1 MKRQK
6 LRALAVLLAIVG
18 TVLGAGPV
26 SAAPEQPMGTNGVI
40 TRWTPVPANGKVS
53 CYGYT
58 GTFRAGTHVMV
69 VDWATTRDECF
80 GIATDRTIWHTWPGS
95 GGWTPMPGNGHADYI
110 YPDIAEYLD
119 ENNDVHR
126 VVVVEIPGAARPF
139 WCQEFYLGFWQG
151 WVSC

>member
-1 MKRQK
+1 
-6 LRALAVLLAIVG
+6 
-18 TVLGAGPV
+18 VLGAGPV

-40 TRWTPVPANGKVS
+40 TRWTPVPA
-53 CYGYT
+53 
-58 GTFRAGTHVMV
+58 
-69 VDWATTRDECF
+69 
-80 GIATDRTIWHTWPGS
+80 
-95 GGWTPMPGNGHADYI
+95 NGHADYI